1 MAQKREKDGRFGG
14 TDGSAPA
21 VELPDPRKLAGHL
34 RSLGLQLEREVPG
47 LMIGTGVPSDAQSFE
62 LRCIA
67 LQDADQ
73 GKGIGTAVMERLT
86 DFADERGLAMRLTPS
101 DIYGGDVE
109 RLHVF
114 YARHGFVPLDDEQL
128 IREPRSEND

>member
-14 TDGSAPA
+14 SGSTPA
-21 VELPDPRKLAGHL
+21 VELPDPRKLAGQL